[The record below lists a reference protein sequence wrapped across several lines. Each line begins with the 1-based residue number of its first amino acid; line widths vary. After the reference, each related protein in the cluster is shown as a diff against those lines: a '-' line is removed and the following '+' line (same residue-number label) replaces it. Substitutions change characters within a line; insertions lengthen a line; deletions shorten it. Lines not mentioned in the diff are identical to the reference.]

1 MFSGLIKSVAI
12 SVIAFFAV
20 SLVGLLIVPVLIS
33 AYGLAGFGLIAI
45 GRLFLPTSALAVFDL
60 GYSEISINSVATSR
74 VTGEWSSCARLLG
87 LNFVVACSVGML
99 ACIVLFAMAPL
110 ISVSFSIPAVRQGE
124 MNEVLRVTAVLLPV
138 LFCSLVAEGVLRG
151 FESFGLQR
159 LLEVLSALA
168 YAGGCLLAVDYGLD
182 FRWVCY
188 ALLGSLLLRAGL
200 AISFAIRALRSNRIT
215 LAHWTQSERGVFIL
229 RARGLYQNKLLGVA
243 QAHFPSLLVT
253 ILFGPVALGTFEA
266 LSRMTKFAKAVLGV
280 LSSTVQPVATRLG
293 QLADERGLARL
304 GHLGLILVASIAA
317 PVLGLSFAFSEPLLR
332 LWLGSDF
339 SALWYWQAIYFIVPT
354 FGALVSFGGSA
365 ILGRVSAVADMNR
378 VSLVNVSVLVVLGLV
393 LAPWLSEKAFF
404 VSQVIATFVS
414 VPWHLRIV
422 SRVIGIKSITFTRVA
437 YIYVIAM
444 IWALPIALF
453 AFRIDAWVHLLG
465 SMAVW
470 GTACWMACLWL
481 GLPASLRSSALS
493 TISGKLRS
501 RS

>member
-1 MFSGLIKSVAI
+1 MLSGLIKSVAI

-20 SLVGLLIVPVLIS
+20 SMVGLLIVPVLIS

-60 GYSEISINSVATSR
+60 GYNEISINSVATSR
-74 VTGEWSSCARLLG
+74 VTGDWGSCARLLG
-87 LNFVVACSVGML
+87 LNFVVASSVGMM
-99 ACIVLFAMAPL
+99 ACIVLFALAPL
-110 ISVSFSIPAVRQGE
+110 ISVSFNIPAVHQGE

-138 LFCSLVAEGVLRG
+138 LFCSLVAEGVLKG

-168 YAGGCLLAVDYGLD
+168 YAGGSLLAVNYGLD

-200 AISFAIRALRSNRIT
+200 AVSFAIRALRSNRVT
-215 LAHWTQSERGVFIL
+215 LANWTHIERGDFIL
-229 RARGLYQNKLLGVA
+229 RARGLFQNKLLGVA
-243 QAHFPSLLVT
+243 QAHSPSLLVT

-266 LSRMTKFAKAVLGV
+266 LSRMTRFAKAVLSV

-293 QLADERGLARL
+293 QLADKQGMALL
-304 GHLGLILVASIAA
+304 GNLGLILVASIAA
-317 PVLGLSFAFSEPLLR
+317 SVLGLSLAFSEPLLR

-339 SALWYWQAIYFIVPT
+339 SAFWYWQAIYFIVPT
-354 FGALVSFGGSA
+354 FGILVSFGGSA
-365 ILGRVSAVADMNR
+365 ILGQMSAVADMNR
-378 VSLVNVSVLVVLGLV
+378 VTLVNVSVLVVLGLV
-393 LAPWLSEKAFF
+393 LAPRLSASAFI

-422 SRVIGIKSITFTRVA
+422 SREIGLKSSTFARVA
-437 YIYVIAM
+437 YMYVIAL
-444 IWALPIALF
+444 ILALPVALF
-453 AFRIDAWVHLLG
+453 VCRIDAWAPLLG

-470 GTACWMACLWL
+470 GATCWMVCLWL
-481 GLPASLRSSALS
+481 GLPASIRSLAFS
-493 TISGKLRS
+493 TVAGKLRS
-501 RS
+501 RY

>member
-1 MFSGLIKSVAI
+1 MFSGLIKSAAI

-20 SLVGLLIVPVLIS
+20 SVVGLLIVPVLIS
-33 AYGLAGFGLIAI
+33 SYGLAGFGLITI

-60 GYSEISINSVATSR
+60 GYGEIAINSVATSR
-74 VTGEWSSCARLLG
+74 VTGDWGRCARLLS
-87 LNFVVACSVGML
+87 LNLLVAWSIGML
-99 ACIVLFAMAPL
+99 ACIVLLALAPL
-110 ISVSFSIPAVRQGE
+110 VLVSFTIPAVHQDE

-138 LFCSLVAEGVLRG
+138 LFCSLVAEGILKG

-200 AISFAIRALRSNRIT
+200 AVSFAARALRSNRVT
-215 LAHWTQSERGVFIL
+215 LARWTHSERSDFIL
-229 RARGLYQNKLLGVA
+229 RARGLFQSKLLGVA
-243 QAHFPSLLVT
+243 QVHSPSLLVT

-266 LSRMTKFAKAVLGV
+266 LSRMARFTKAVLGV
-280 LSSTVQPVATRLG
+280 LSSTVQPVAARLG
-293 QLADERGLARL
+293 QLADERGLTRL

-317 PVLGLSFAFSEPLLR
+317 PVLGLSLAFSEPLLR

-339 SALWYWQAIYFIVPT
+339 SALWYWQAFYFIVPT
-354 FGALVSFGGSA
+354 LGVLVSFVGSA
-365 ILGRVSAVADMNR
+365 LIGRMSVVADMNP

-393 LAPWLSEKAFF
+393 LTPWLSEKAFF
-404 VSQVIATFVS
+404 VSQVIATLVS

-422 SRVIGIKSITFTRVA
+422 SRVIGLQSSTFARVA
-437 YIYVIAM
+437 SIYVIAL
-444 IWALPIALF
+444 ILALPVALF
-453 AFRIDAWVHLLG
+453 AYRIDAWAHLIG

-470 GTACWMACLWL
+470 GITCWMVCLWL
-481 GLPASLRSSALS
+481 GLPAPLRTRAFS
-493 TISGKLRS
+493 TIAGKLRA
-501 RS
+501 RY